1 MRAIV
6 KPTPQPG
13 VVYRD
18 DAESPGPPGY
28 GEVRVTIA
36 AASVC
41 GTDREIVRFSPAAQA
56 FHLRLP
62 VITGHE
68 GSGVVN
74 AVGGGVMSVSVGD
87 RVAFDSHVACF
98 ECYQCSIGNAHIC
111 ERMLLLGLHIDG
123 LFAEQVVVP
132 ARAVYRLPGDFPL
145 ETAALLEPAG
155 VALHAIQSCGQSLLG
170 LRVVIS
176 GGGPV
181 GLFIAELARLA
192 GAAVVAVVEPNPWR
206 RRFAESRGAI
216 GIDATD
222 DGNVVL
228 AALVGERGGFDVGF
242 EASGHPSAFDRVI
255 RHIRRGGHYVSVGF
269 AGTAVSLD
277 TSEVL
282 NRRAITLHGS
292 FGRRLWS
299 TWDLLVA
306 LVIEGR
312 LDLEAFITHR
322 LGIDEF
328 DRAIELLSED
338 SCKVLLLPS
347 SASSD

>member
-6 KPTPQPG
+6 KTSRAPG
-13 VVYRD
+13 VNYVD
-18 DAESPGPPGY
+18 DAPAPEEPSY
-28 GEVRVTIA
+28 GEVKVAIA

-41 GTDREIVRFSPAAQA
+41 GTDREIVKYSPAAQA

-68 GSGVVN
+68 GSGVV
-74 AVGGGVMSVSVGD
+74 VSIGDGVTSVSVGD

-98 ECYQCSIGNAHIC
+98 ECYQCSIGNSHIC

-123 LFAEQVVVP
+123 LFAEQVIVP
-132 ARAVYRLPGDFPL
+132 ARAVYRLPHDFPL

-155 VALHAIQSCGQSLLG
+155 VAMHAIQSCGQSLLG
-170 LRVVIS
+170 LRVLIS

-181 GLFIAELARLA
+181 GLLIAELARLG
-192 GAAVVAVVEPNPWR
+192 GAAVVAVIEPNTWR
-206 RRFAESRGAI
+206 REFAESRGAI
-216 GIDATD
+216 GVDATAE
-222 DGNVVL
+222 GNARLSAL
-228 AALVGERGGFDVGF
+228 AAARGGFDVGF
-242 EASGHPSAFDRVI
+242 EASGHPSAFDRVVAQI
-255 RHIRRGGHYVSVGF
+255 RKGGHYVSVGF
-269 AGTAVSLD
+269 GGTAVALD

-282 NRRAITLHGS
+282 NRRSITLHGS

-322 LGIDEF
+322 LKLDEF

-338 SCKVLLLPS
+338 SCKVLVLPQS
-347 SASSD
+347 